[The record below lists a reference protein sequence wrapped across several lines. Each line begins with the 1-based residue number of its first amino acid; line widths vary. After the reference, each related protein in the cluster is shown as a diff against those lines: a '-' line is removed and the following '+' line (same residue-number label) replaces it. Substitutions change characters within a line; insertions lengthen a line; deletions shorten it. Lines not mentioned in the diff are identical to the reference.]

1 MKSTDPRNRPVRSFV
16 RREGRFTE
24 AQRRAVEMLLPKYGA
39 PQGGGAID
47 FARLFGRDAPV
58 HLEIGFGNG
67 DALAAMA
74 SMHPENDYLGIEV
87 HRPGVGVL
95 LRRLES
101 EGIANVRVI
110 SADAHAVLEQRIPD
124 ASLSAAYLF
133 FPDPWHKKRHHKRR
147 LVQPEFIAL
156 LHRKLKLGGTLHLAT
171 DWEDYAQQMLALLS
185 VAEGFE
191 NVAGPGQYLPRPEAR
206 PLTRFERRGQRLG
219 HGVRDLVFRR
229 CLPAA
234 PTGCQAQTPP

>member
-1 MKSTDPRNRPVRSFV
+1 MKSSDPRNRPVRSFV

-24 AQRRAVEMLLPKYGA
+24 AQRRAVEALLPKYGA
-39 PQGGGAID
+39 PEDDSVID
-47 FARLFGRDAPV
+47 FAQLFGRDAPV

-74 SMHPENDYLGIEV
+74 SAHPENDYLGIEV

-110 SADAHAVLEQRIPD
+110 SVDARAVLEQRIPNS
-124 ASLSAAYLF
+124 SLSAVYLF

-147 LVQPEFIAL
+147 LVQAEFVAL
-156 LHRKLKLGGTLHLAT
+156 LARKLKPGGLLHLAT
-171 DWEDYAQQMLALLS
+171 DWEDYAQHMLAVLAGS
-185 VAEGFE
+185 AAFE
-191 NVAGPGQYLPRPEAR
+191 NLAEAGTFTPRPENR
-206 PLTRFERRGQRLG
+206 VFTRFERRGQRLG

-229 CLPAA
+229 RAGTVSP
-234 PTGCQAQTPP
+234 G